1 MDGNAEFVSTSSATR
16 GFLARLFGRTAAEM
30 TFLDHLEEL
39 RRVIL
44 SCLTA
49 ITLGSCVAYFFS
61 DRILDYIV
69 VSQVG
74 EAQFLHPMEAFSVRI
89 KIAVLCGVIATIPFT
104 MFEIWGFIL
113 PGLMGKERRIVL
125 PMVVGSVVLFL
136 GGMSFSYFVLTPMML
151 DLLMGFSTE
160 HVKANITVSYLIDFV
175 LKLAAASGLMFQLPL
190 VVAVLTMLRMVT
202 PRFLWSKWRHAIVII
217 LVVSAVVTPGDGP
230 SQIILAA
237 PIIVLYFLSILVS
250 LAIVR
255 GRHDPPA
262 VAAGGPAGDGKE
274 MPSEVGR
281 AADLPREGAPD
292 VPTVAVE
299 RPAGLSKA
307 TRPHLKDVLEPHIE
321 DGPRAPEAP
330 GSPPNDEGGSG
341 GKI

>member
-1 MDGNAEFVSTSSATR
+1 MGASDPVSTSSATR
-16 GFLARLFGRTAAEM
+16 GFLARLLGRTAAEM

-39 RRVIL
+39 RRVII

-49 ITLGSCVAYFFS
+49 IAIGSCVAYFFS

-125 PMVVGSVVLFL
+125 PMVVGSVLLFL

-151 DLLMGFSTE
+151 DLLMGFSNE

-255 GRHDPPA
+255 GRHDAPA
-262 VAAGGPAGDGKE
+262 VTSGEPEAGGVSGRTG
-274 MPSEVGR
+274 EVGTSPE
-281 AADLPREGAPD
+281 A
-292 VPTVAVE
+292 VPGSTPPPSAGAVE
-299 RPAGLSKA
+299 RPSGLSKGA
-307 TRPHLKDVLEPHIE
+307 RPHLKDVLEPHIE
-321 DGPRAPEAP
+321 DGPRAPDAP
-330 GSPPNDEGGSG
+330 GDSPRDEGGRG
-341 GKI
+341 GQT